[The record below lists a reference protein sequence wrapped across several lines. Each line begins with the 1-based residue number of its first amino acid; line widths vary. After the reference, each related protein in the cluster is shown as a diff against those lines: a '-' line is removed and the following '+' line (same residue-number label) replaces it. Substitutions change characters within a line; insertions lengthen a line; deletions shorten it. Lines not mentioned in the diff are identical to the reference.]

1 MNTRIAGSKSFF
13 TAILLFRGGSNLQKD
28 FDRSVLEWIYER
40 LIRTFGKRHWWPAET
55 PFEIVIGAILTQGTA
70 WSNVE
75 KAIRALREKK
85 YLDAQSLYHLDEKIL
100 AKTIR
105 SSGFFNV
112 KAKRLKN
119 FLAYFFERCSGD
131 LKKMFQIPT
140 PTLRRELLAIAGLGE
155 ETTDSILLYAG
166 EKMTFVVDGYTRRI
180 FSRHGL
186 LDGKEEYDNIQNYFM
201 NSLPHRSALFNE
213 YHALLVEV
221 GKRHCRN
228 TPLCRGCPLDPLPRT
243 KKGCEAFMKKQERKI

>member
-1 MNTRIAGSKSFF
+1 M
-13 TAILLFRGGSNLQKD
+13 QKD
-28 FDRSVLEWIYER
+28 FDPAVLRWIYKR

-55 PFEIVIGAILTQGTA
+55 PFEVVIGAILTQGTA

-85 YLDAQSLYHLDEKIL
+85 YLDAQRLYHLDEKIL

-119 FLAYFFERCSGD
+119 FLVYLFDRCGGD
-131 LKKMFQIPT
+131 LKRMFQIPT
-140 PTLRRELLAIAGLGE
+140 STLRRELLAIVGLGK
-155 ETTDSILLYAG
+155 ETVDSILLYAG
-166 EKMTFVVDGYTRRI
+166 EKKTFVVDAYTRRI

-186 LDGKEEYDNIQNYFM
+186 LDENEEYDKIRSYFM
-201 NSLPHRSALFNE
+201 DSLPHRSALFNE

-221 GKRHCRN
+221 GKRYCHK
-228 TPLCRGCPLDPLPRT
+228 TPLCRECPLDPLPRT
-243 KKGCEAFMKKQERKI
+243 KKGCRVFMERQGRKIQ